1 MSDTTDELPATF
13 SLELAKPIS
22 FDGREF
28 ATLVL
33 REPRVK
39 EVLQADEQLRH
50 GVTPASLRNREIH
63 LVSKVAG
70 VPLPVV
76 EQINISALNAAM
88 AYLNPFL
95 NSGQVTGGS

>member
-1 MSDTTDELPATF
+1 MSDTTDLPATF
-13 SLELAKPIS
+13 SLELAKPVT

-28 ATLVL
+28 TTLVL

-50 GVTPASLRNREIH
+50 GVNPGSLRNREIH

-95 NSGQVTGGS
+95 NGGPETGGS